1 MLRAPGSPPRV
12 FQRGGVVA
20 IVIAGC
26 LLLGRGAAAQ
36 NVDYSLDAT
45 VTFYGDNTEFF
56 NPFRDGETTIGAHV
70 FLVGEARTSDR
81 LAIRAGVF
89 GNQRFGSR
97 DAFEEVRPVFTL
109 AVGNARSQLLLGTI
123 QTGRRAQG
131 IGPDR
136 SGPHSL
142 LPPLQ
147 LETLAF
153 TRPWEAGVQWLFDTA
168 DVKHE
173 SWVHWQRIA
182 NAHQRERIDAG
193 AISRFK
199 VHRAITIGGDFFIVH
214 EGGQLTSNGRVGDS
228 IAGSM
233 GGEVGGAAGALDKL
247 SLEAF
252 IIGSRFDPNRADDSQ
267 TRAGLATFLRV
278 SAEKDHWRAH
288 AILFRG
294 DDFLAVEGDANYLSV
309 RMDGTYYRNLRD
321 YGEVGFTRAFSLAPE
336 SWLEASLRGHRVEHH
351 YDYSFRILAV
361 AKLRID

>member
-1 MLRAPGSPPRV
+1 MLRA
-12 FQRGGVVA
+12 A

-26 LLLGRGAAAQ
+26 LLLARGAAGQ
-36 NVDYSLDAT
+36 DVDFSLDAT

-56 NPFRDGETTIGAHV
+56 NPFRDGETTIGTHAFV
-70 FLVGEARTSDR
+70 AGEARTSDR

-97 DAFEEVRPVFTL
+97 AAFEEVRPIFTL
-109 AVGNARSQLLLGTI
+109 AVGGARSRLLLGTI

-136 SGPHSL
+136 SGPHGL
-142 LPPLQ
+142 LPPMQ
-147 LETLAF
+147 VETLAF
-153 TRPWEAGVQWLFDTA
+153 TRPWEAGLQWLLDAGT
-168 DVKHE
+168 VKHE
-173 SWVHWQRIA
+173 SWVHWQRVA
-182 NAHQRERIDAG
+182 NSHQRERIDAG

-199 VHRAITIGGDFFIVH
+199 LHRAITLGGDFFIVH
-214 EGGQLTSNGRVGDS
+214 EGGQLTSNGHVGDS
-228 IAGSM
+228 MAGSL
-233 GGEVGGAAGALDKL
+233 GGEVGGPAGALDRL

-252 IIGSRFDPNRADDSQ
+252 IIGSKFDPDRADDSQ

-278 SAEKDHWRAH
+278 SAETERWRAH

-294 DDFLAVEGDANYLSV
+294 DDFLAAEGDANYLSV

-321 YGEVGFTRAFSLAPE
+321 YGEAGFTRVFPLAPD
-336 SWLEASLRGHRVEHH
+336 SWLEASVRGHRVEHH

-361 AKLRID
+361 ARLRID